1 MISFRITGLSP
12 EPFAHLAGLD
22 DAALAELNVKRCVV
36 DRKPGYPD
44 RVSMRDL
51 EIGEHALLLNF
62 EHQPAATP
70 YRSAHAI
77 FVKESAGE
85 RYEAVNEVPQV
96 MRTRLLSLRAFDR
109 GDMML
114 DGDVADGK
122 EIEPLIQRFFENP
135 DVSYIHVHNA
145 KPGCYSG
152 RIDRA

>member
-1 MISFRITGLSP
+1 MISFRITGLAP

-22 DAALAELNVKRCVV
+22 DAALAKLNVKRCVV
-36 DRKPGYPD
+36 DRNPGYPD

-70 YRSAHAI
+70 YRSTHAI
-77 FVKESAGE
+77 FVKEGAAE
-85 RYEAVNEVPQV
+85 RYEAVNEIPQV

-109 GDMML
+109 GGMML
-114 DGDVADGK
+114 DADVADGK
-122 EIEPLIQRFFENP
+122 EIEPLIQRLFENP